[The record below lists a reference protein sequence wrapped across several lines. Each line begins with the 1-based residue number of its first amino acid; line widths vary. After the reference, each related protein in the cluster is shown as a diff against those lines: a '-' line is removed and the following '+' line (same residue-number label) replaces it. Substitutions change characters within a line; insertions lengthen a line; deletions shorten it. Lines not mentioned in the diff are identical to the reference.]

1 MGVFRQIPAVIIRS
15 RRFKMRTKSVVYTR
29 QRKKKI
35 FRLAKGSYATKK
47 NRWRMVIQQIERS
60 LNYAYTGRKDNKA
73 NFRTLWIVRLNA
85 AVRERDI
92 SYNKFIAGLKK
103 ANIAIDRKML
113 AEIAVN
119 DNVTFGQLV
128 EVAKVA

>member
-1 MGVFRQIPAVIIRS
+1 
-15 RRFKMRTKSVVYTR
+15 MRTKSVVYTR

-47 NRWRMVIQQIERS
+47 NRWRMVIQQVEKS

-85 AVRERDI
+85 AVREEGI
-92 SYNKFIAGLKK
+92 SYNRFISGLKK
-103 ANIAIDRKML
+103 ANIEINRKML

-119 DNVTFGQLV
+119 DNATFKKLV

>member
-1 MGVFRQIPAVIIRS
+1 
-15 RRFKMRTKSVVYTR
+15 MRAKSVVYTR

-47 NRWRMVIQQIERS
+47 NRWRMVIQQVERS

-85 AVRERDI
+85 AVREERI
-92 SYNKFIAGLKK
+92 SYNKFISGLKK
-103 ANIAIDRKML
+103 ANVAINRKIL

-119 DNVTFGQLV
+119 DNAAFKQLI
-128 EVAKVA
+128 ELAKAA

>member
-1 MGVFRQIPAVIIRS
+1 
-15 RRFKMRTKSVVYTR
+15 MRAKSAVYTR

-47 NRWRMVIQQIERS
+47 NRWRMVIQQVERS
-60 LNYAYTGRKDNKA
+60 LNYAYTGRKDNKS

-85 AVRERDI
+85 AVREEGI
-92 SYNKFIAGLKK
+92 SYNKFISGLKK
-103 ANIAIDRKML
+103 ANVTIDRKIL

-119 DNVTFGQLV
+119 DNATFKQLI
-128 EVAKVA
+128 EIAKAA

>member
-1 MGVFRQIPAVIIRS
+1 
-15 RRFKMRTKSVVYTR
+15 MRAKSIVYTR

-35 FRLAKGSYATKK
+35 FRFAKGSYGTKK
-47 NRWRMVIQQIERS
+47 NCWRMVIQQVERS

-85 AVRERDI
+85 AVREEGI
-92 SYNKFIAGLKK
+92 SYNRFISGLKK
-103 ANIAIDRKML
+103 ANIAIDRKIL

-119 DNVTFGQLV
+119 DNVAFKQLI
-128 EVAKVA
+128 ELTKTA

>member
-1 MGVFRQIPAVIIRS
+1 
-15 RRFKMRTKSVVYTR
+15 MRTKSVVYTR

-47 NRWRMVIQQIERS
+47 NRWRMVIQQVERS

>member
-1 MGVFRQIPAVIIRS
+1 
-15 RRFKMRTKSVVYTR
+15 MRAKSVVHTR

-47 NRWRMVIQQIERS
+47 NCWRMVIQQVERS

-85 AVRERDI
+85 AVRKEGI
-92 SYNKFIAGLKK
+92 SYNRFIFGLKK
-103 ANIAIDRKML
+103 ANVAVDRKIL

-119 DNVTFGQLV
+119 DNAAFKQLI
-128 EVAKVA
+128 ELTKIA